1 MITGILTKEGNDGL
15 VALHAEALKHFDATS
30 ISTISKSEFMKYLDK
45 VGYRSDFDMKTYSIR
60 LENYDAD
67 VYAIDFAI
75 KLGERKDEK
84 YDK

>member
-1 MITGILTKEGNDGL
+1 
-15 VALHAEALKHFDATS
+15 
-30 ISTISKSEFMKYLDK
+30 MKYLDK